1 MSSFQIISSQ
11 PNQDLSKLSSS
22 TKLGELLQLA
32 DLVSPLQIELAL
44 QEQIY
49 QSPELKIGEILALRG
64 WLKPE
69 TADFF
74 AHLWPTLLHQKRSLP
89 LGYYLTEA
97 ALLDDRQISTILA
110 KQKHRHKHRQSW
122 LKFGE
127 LVVVKGWLKQ
137 TTIDFFLYPLTSGNF
152 QSPKLENS
160 WPGS

>member
-74 AHLWPTLLHQKRSLP
+74 AHLWPRANASYRCKADASDVGLTGKFLLPRCRLPIELIELMIFASLSRLSHNCGSQRP
-89 LGYYLTEA
+89 QIGRTIGSQLNPGLTETRIET
-97 ALLDDRQISTILA
+97 LDLGISP
-110 KQKHRHKHRQSW
+110 
-122 LKFGE
+122 LK
-127 LVVVKGWLKQ
+127 L
-137 TTIDFFLYPLTSGNF
+137 
-152 QSPKLENS
+152 
-160 WPGS
+160 